1 MQTTE
6 YVPTLLLPSLTGDKT
21 ITIVNVSKDEAVELL
36 TDFKARVDAKRTIKR
51 SQPLTD
57 DVLDTLD
64 GSNLNLKALVED
76 NSLEALLKNLSQS
89 EIPGFRGRRAVFID
103 VENDIIGVGTTV
115 IYNENWASHGIV
127 DSTIAATVLDA
138 VAEAA

>member
-1 MQTTE
+1 MT
-6 YVPTLLLPSLTGDKT
+6 
-21 ITIVNVSKDEAVELL
+21 KDEAIELL
-36 TDFKARVDAKRTIKR
+36 SDFKARVDTKRTIKR

-57 DVLDTLD
+57 DVLDALD
-64 GSNLNLKALVED
+64 GSNLDLKGMVED
-76 NSLEALLKNLSQS
+76 NSLEPLLVSLGRS

-127 DSTIAATVLDA
+127 DPSVAATVLGA
-138 VAEAA
+138 VADAA